1 MRRDVRRHTNGDTR
15 RSIDQQVREACRQN
29 NRLFE
34 RIIVVR
40 LKINRLFIKVAQQ
53 FHRWFIEA
61 GFGITHSS
69 SRIAVDRAEVSM
81 AIDQGN
87 AHREPLSQADHR
99 VVNCSIA
106 MRMILTDHV
115 TNGTCRLSMRT
126 ARCDAAFVHRVE
138 DTTMNRLQA
147 IAHIGQCT
155 RNDNAHR
162 VFKKRCAHLLAQFC
176 RKDI

>member
-1 MRRDVRRHTNGDTR
+1 MRRNIGCHTYRNTCSTVYQKVRKT
-15 RSIDQQVREACRQN
+15 CRKH
-29 NRLFE
+29 NRLTLCF
-34 RIIVVR
+34 IKVR

-99 VVNCSIA
+99 VVNCNIA
-106 MRMILTDHV
+106 MRMILTDYV
-115 TNGTCRLSMRT
+115 TNGTC
-126 ARCDAAFVHRVE
+126 
-138 DTTMNRLQA
+138 
-147 IAHIGQCT
+147 
-155 RNDNAHR
+155 
-162 VFKKRCAHLLAQFC
+162 
-176 RKDI
+176 